1 MPTQSKLATHRGDP
15 TTRTHTKPQMQG
27 LILANLNIQGLQNR
41 LTQLSQVLI
50 NPEKDKIDILALT
63 ETWENHDN
71 SSDYSMLK
79 GYKYIGKPNS
89 KTSRGVGFLISNKI
103 SH

>member
-1 MPTQSKLATHRGDP
+1 
-15 TTRTHTKPQMQG
+15 MQG
-27 LILANLNIQGLQNR
+27 LLLAHLNIQGLENR
-41 LTQLSQVLI
+41 LTQLNQVLI
-50 NPEKDKIDILALT
+50 SPEHGNIDLLALT

-79 GYKYIGKPNS
+79 DYKYIGKPNP